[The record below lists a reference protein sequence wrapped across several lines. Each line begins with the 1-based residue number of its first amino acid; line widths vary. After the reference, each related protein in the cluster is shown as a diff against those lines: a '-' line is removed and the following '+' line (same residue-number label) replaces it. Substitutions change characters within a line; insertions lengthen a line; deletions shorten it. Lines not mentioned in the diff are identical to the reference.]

1 MEVKNLAIMIHEQVS
16 KYSDKKKA
24 LFYKEGDNW
33 IGISWKDFGD
43 RIDNTARGLLELG
56 VAENELVAIYSGNR
70 PEWTICDYAIM
81 SVKGSTVAIYA
92 TNTPEQAEFIV
103 SDSKIKVI
111 FVDGQFQY
119 DSVMRFF
126 KGNKTLK
133 TVIVFDKSVKI
144 DPKNKNVMYID
155 DLYEL
160 GKKSK
165 KDNILQKRLKSGTP
179 EDISTVIY
187 TSGTTGNPKGALL
200 AHKSFFVEF
209 DALNNG
215 FPMGEDDIEL
225 VFLPLS
231 HVYGKCSMYWVHSK
245 GGTDYFCSD
254 TNKIVE
260 YFQEVKPTYMVGV
273 PRLYEKMYTAI
284 HANIEKASP
293 LKKKIFAWG
302 IETGKKYRYAEIG
315 GNSISPALKLK
326 HAIAFKLVL
335 SNVRNLLGGRLNFF
349 SAGGAPL
356 GKEIEEFF
364 FAANIFIAQGY
375 GLTETAPCGS
385 FNIPAAFKFGTVGK
399 PIAGNHIKIAE
410 DGEIL
415 IKGDNVMKGYYGN
428 PSATKEVM
436 TKDGYFKTGDIGIID
451 EDGFLKITDRKKDII
466 VTANGKNVAPQNI
479 ESKLGQ
485 DFYVEQ
491 VVIIGDKQKYLTALI
506 VPAFASLEAYAKE
519 KGITYKSHED
529 LIRNPEIKAFYQGRI
544 DAKSKGLAHFEQI
557 QKFSLLAEPFSI
569 ERGEITPTMKI
580 KRKIIANNFKNEIKE
595 MYGN

>member
-1 MEVKNLAIMIHEQVS
+1 MEVKNLALMIHEQVS
-16 KYSDKKKA
+16 KYSDKKNA
-24 LFYKEGDNW
+24 LFYKEGNEW
-33 IGISWKDFGD
+33 IGISWKEFGN
-43 RIDNTARGLLELG
+43 RIDNAAKGLLELG
-56 VAENELVAIYSGNR
+56 VGEKELVAIYSGNK

-92 TNTPEQAEFIV
+92 TNTAEQAEFIV
-103 SDSKIKVI
+103 NNAKIKII
-111 FVDGQFQY
+111 FVEGKSQY
-119 DSVMRFF
+119 DNVMSFF

-133 TVIVFDKSVKI
+133 TVIVYDKSVKI
-144 DPKNKNVMYID
+144 DKNKNVMYLD
-155 DLYEL
+155 DLYEI

-165 KDNILQKRLKSGTP
+165 KGDVLKKRLKSGTP
-179 EDISTVIY
+179 DDISTIIY
-187 TSGTTGNPKGALL
+187 TSGTTGDPKGAML
-200 AHKSFFVEF
+200 AHKSFFIEM

-215 FPMGEDDIEL
+215 FPMGENDIEL

-231 HVYGKCSMYWVHSK
+231 HVYGKCSLYWVHSK
-245 GGTDYFCSD
+245 GGTEYFCTD

-260 YFQEVKPTYMVGV
+260 YFQEVRPTYMVGV

-284 HANIEKASP
+284 YANIEKASP

-302 IETGKKYRYAEIG
+302 IETGKKYRYAEIEG
-315 GNSISPALKLK
+315 KSISPILKIK
-326 HAIAFKLVL
+326 HSIAFKLVL
-335 SNVRNLLGGRLNFF
+335 SNIRNLLGGRLNFF

-385 FNIPAAFKFGTVGK
+385 FNIPSAFKFGTVGK
-399 PIAGNHIKIAE
+399 PIAGNQIKIAE

-415 IKGDNVMKGYYGN
+415 IKGDNVMKGYFGN
-428 PSATKEVM
+428 PAATKEVM
-436 TKDGYFKTGDIGIID
+436 TKDGYFMTGDIGIID

-466 VTANGKNVAPQNI
+466 VTANGKNVAPQGI
-479 ESKLGQ
+479 ESKIGQ

-506 VPAFASLEAYAKE
+506 VPSFDALKDYAKG
-519 KGITYKSHED
+519 KGISFNSNED
-529 LIRNPEIKAFYQGRI
+529 LIENPAIIEFYKGRI
-544 DAKSKGLAHFEQI
+544 EEKSKGIAHFEQI
-557 QKFSLLAEPFSI
+557 QKFTLLAEPFSI

-580 KRKIIANNFKNEIKE
+580 KRKVIAANFKDVIKN
-595 MYGN
+595 MY

>member
-1 MEVKNLAIMIHEQVS
+1 MEVKNLALMIHEQVS
-16 KYSDKKKA
+16 KYSDKKNA
-24 LFYKEGDNW
+24 LFYKEGNEW
-33 IGISWKDFGD
+33 VGISWKEFGN
-43 RIDNTARGLLELG
+43 RIDNAAKGLLELG
-56 VAENELVAIYSGNR
+56 VGEKELVAIYSGNK

-92 TNTPEQAEFIV
+92 TNTAEQAEFIV
-103 SDSKIKVI
+103 NNAKIKII
-111 FVDGQFQY
+111 FVEGKSQY
-119 DSVMRFF
+119 DNVMSFF

-133 TVIVFDKSVKI
+133 TVIVYDKSVKI
-144 DPKNKNVMYID
+144 DKNKNVMYLD
-155 DLYEL
+155 DLYEI

-165 KDNILQKRLKSGTP
+165 KGDVLKKRLKSGTP
-179 EDISTVIY
+179 DDISTIIY
-187 TSGTTGNPKGALL
+187 TSGTTGDPKGAML
-200 AHKSFFVEF
+200 AHKSFFIEM

-215 FPMGEDDIEL
+215 FPMGENDIEL

-231 HVYGKCSMYWVHSK
+231 HVYGKCSLYWVHSK
-245 GGTDYFCSD
+245 GGTEYFCTD

-260 YFQEVKPTYMVGV
+260 YFQEVRPTYMVGV

-284 HANIEKASP
+284 YANIEKASP

-302 IETGKKYRYAEIG
+302 IETGKKYRYAEIEG
-315 GNSISPALKLK
+315 KSISPILKIK
-326 HAIAFKLVL
+326 HSIAFKLVL
-335 SNVRNLLGGRLNFF
+335 SNIRNLLGGRLNFF

-385 FNIPAAFKFGTVGK
+385 FNIPSAFKFGTVGK
-399 PIAGNHIKIAE
+399 PIAGNQIKIAE

-415 IKGDNVMKGYYGN
+415 IKGDNVMKGYFGN
-428 PSATKEVM
+428 PAATKEVM
-436 TKDGYFKTGDIGIID
+436 TKDGYFMTGDIGIID

-466 VTANGKNVAPQNI
+466 VTANGKNVAPQGI
-479 ESKLGQ
+479 ESKIGQ

-506 VPAFASLEAYAKE
+506 VPSFDALKDYAKG
-519 KGITYKSHED
+519 KGISFNSNED
-529 LIRNPEIKAFYQGRI
+529 LIKNPAIIEFYKGRI
-544 DAKSKGLAHFEQI
+544 EEKSKGIAHFEQI
-557 QKFSLLAEPFSI
+557 QKFTLLAEPFSI

-580 KRKIIANNFKNEIKE
+580 KRKVIAANFKDVIKN
-595 MYGN
+595 MY